1 MNRRFTSKPIYL
13 FLIIFLFAAALN
25 AAAQVGPPWPEKD
38 KKPEQKGNPAPPA
51 EEQGYKKEELREM
64 LETLRVWKMTKALEL
79 TEEQSLKIFPRMNE
93 IEKAREAAG
102 KVRAQAAEELKKMV
116 NSPAGPDREKISEK
130 LAGIEKAESEL
141 RSKEEKFR
149 EEIKSLLSPVQ
160 QAKLVIFLKDF
171 EEDVK
176 RMVAEVRGMRKEAA
190 EKKMQQKRK

>member
-1 MNRRFTSKPIYL
+1 
-13 FLIIFLFAAALN
+13 
-25 AAAQVGPPWPEKD
+25 
-38 KKPEQKGNPAPPA
+38 
-51 EEQGYKKEELREM
+51 M